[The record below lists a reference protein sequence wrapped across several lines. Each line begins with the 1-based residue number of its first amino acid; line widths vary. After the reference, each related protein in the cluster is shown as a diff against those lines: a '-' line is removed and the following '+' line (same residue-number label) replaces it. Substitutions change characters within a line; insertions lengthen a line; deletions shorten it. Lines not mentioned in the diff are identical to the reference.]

1 MGKPHLEVADVFRAY
16 GEDYRRQHALS
27 MSIGQRRGMRAIE
40 LCRTAALGGHVDR
53 CDHCGHE
60 VISYNSCR
68 NRHCPK
74 CQNLDKALWREARQ
88 NEVLPVP
95 YYHVVFTLP
104 APLAPVALQNKRLV
118 YELLFRAVSRTLLR
132 IGADPRHLGAQLGF
146 VAVLHTWGQTLHHHP
161 HIHCV
166 VPGGGLTPDAK
177 RWIACKK
184 GFFLPVRVLS
194 RLFRRLFLAAL
205 EQAFRHG
212 QLEFHGAIQPL
223 AQPEHFAKLL
233 QTCQKTEWVV
243 YAKPPFSGPEAVLDY
258 LARYTHRIAISNHR
272 LIRMENDQVSFSY
285 KDYKTGNYN
294 QTLSLDAHEFIRRFL
309 LHVLP
314 AGFQRVR
321 YYGFMANC
329 LRTQKL
335 DFCRRLLH
343 AEQENQLP
351 SNESRDRL
359 SLFQSLTGV
368 DPFQCPRC
376 RQGRLVRS
384 HNLAPAPTPC
394 SPRAHRARSP

>member
-132 IGADPRHLGAQLGF
+132 IGA
-146 VAVLHTWGQTLHHHP
+146 
-161 HIHCV
+161 
-166 VPGGGLTPDAK
+166 
-177 RWIACKK
+177 
-184 GFFLPVRVLS
+184 
-194 RLFRRLFLAAL
+194 
-205 EQAFRHG
+205 
-212 QLEFHGAIQPL
+212 
-223 AQPEHFAKLL
+223 
-233 QTCQKTEWVV
+233 
-243 YAKPPFSGPEAVLDY
+243 
-258 LARYTHRIAISNHR
+258 
-272 LIRMENDQVSFSY
+272 
-285 KDYKTGNYN
+285 
-294 QTLSLDAHEFIRRFL
+294 
-309 LHVLP
+309 
-314 AGFQRVR
+314 
-321 YYGFMANC
+321 
-329 LRTQKL
+329 
-335 DFCRRLLH
+335 
-343 AEQENQLP
+343 
-351 SNESRDRL
+351 
-359 SLFQSLTGV
+359 
-368 DPFQCPRC
+368 
-376 RQGRLVRS
+376 
-384 HNLAPAPTPC
+384 
-394 SPRAHRARSP
+394 